1 MIANLYVDLVIL
13 LIGFVPILI
22 MYAIIIGLIF
32 IIKTKLIS
40 KTFKIIIIAFTLFCA
55 FILFYDYEIISDSY
69 IEMNEM
75 VDDKRLIGLS
85 EEEVIELLGEP
96 IYKYIGI
103 DNTQNYTY
111 SAGTISKKHFWS
123 SEYNQK
129 VYELNI
135 DFDKNGKV
143 EYVNI
148 KECP

>member
-1 MIANLYVDLVIL
+1 MIANLLINLIL
-13 LIGFVPILI
+13 LIPVLI
-22 MYAIIIGLIF
+22 VVAIIIGLIF
-32 IIKTKLIS
+32 LIKTKQIS
-40 KTFKIIIIAFTLFCA
+40 KTFKIIIIALILFCA
-55 FILFYDYEIISDSY
+55 FFLFYDYEIISDSY

>member
-1 MIANLYVDLVIL
+1 MIANLLINLIL
-13 LIGFVPILI
+13 LILVLI
-22 MYAIIIGLIF
+22 VVAIIIGLIF
-32 IIKTKLIS
+32 LIKTKQIS
-40 KTFKIIIIAFTLFCA
+40 KTFKIIIIALILFCA
-55 FILFYDYEIISDSY
+55 FFLFYDYEIISDSY